1 MMTSNNPGKL
11 GIYGFRNRADY
22 SYEGLSFA
30 TSRAVKEDTMWDIL
44 SRQGKRV
51 ILLGVPQTY
60 PPKPVNGYLVTSFM
74 APDTE
79 SRYTYPPD
87 FKEEISR
94 VVGNYML
101 DVDNFRTDAKDRLLE
116 QIYEMT
122 EKRFK
127 LARYLVKEKP
137 WEFFMMVE
145 MGIDRIHHGFW
156 TYTDPEH
163 VKYEPGSKY
172 ENSIRDYYRYIDEQV
187 GSVLSL
193 LDDQTVV
200 FVVSDHGAKAMR
212 GGICINEWL
221 MQEGYLHILEKPP
234 GVVPLSKATI
244 DWARTMAWADGGYC
258 ARVFLNIKGREPQGI
273 IEADKVEAVRNE
285 LIEKLKGLEDDKGS
299 NIGTRVFKPEEIY
312 TTVNNIPPDLI
323 VYLGNLDWR
332 SVGSIGLESVHT
344 FENDTGPD
352 DANHDQHG
360 IFIYWDPSG
369 VPPSLKGTCKDH
381 RLVDIAPTVLNLMG
395 IPVPPDMEG
404 RTIELL

>member
-1 MMTSNNPGKL
+1 
-11 GIYGFRNRADY
+11 
-22 SYEGLSFA
+22 
-30 TSRAVKEDTMWDIL
+30 
-44 SRQGKRV
+44 
-51 ILLGVPQTY
+51 
-60 PPKPVNGYLVTSFM
+60 M

>member
-1 MMTSNNPGKL
+1 MMTSKNPGKL